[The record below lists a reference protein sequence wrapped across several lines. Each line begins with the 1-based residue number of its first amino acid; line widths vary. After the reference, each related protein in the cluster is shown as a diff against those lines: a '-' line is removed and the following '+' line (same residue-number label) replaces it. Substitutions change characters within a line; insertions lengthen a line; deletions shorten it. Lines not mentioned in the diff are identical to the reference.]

1 MEAKKRKRRT
11 KAEMEAANNIGGFTT
26 NPNTEQ
32 KNNIKEGGYTSEQS
46 NVTPVEYAILE
57 ELIEIRK
64 AITAIHRN
72 IIE

>member
-1 MEAKKRKRRT
+1 MEVKKRKRRT
-11 KAEMEAANNIGGFTT
+11 KKEMEKANNLGGFST
-26 NPNTEQ
+26 NPIS
-32 KNNIKEGGYTSEQS
+32 KPIDNIKEGGYTSEVS

-64 AITAIHRN
+64 AITALHKN